1 MGKKDKEKEKEG
13 PRKTET
19 EPVAPKAG
27 PGSKAVR
34 SGDTFLR
41 IGVSAQLD
49 LSKSADT
56 KAQVMLTICAAIST
70 YSLGRNYVDDQR
82 YPAMVLV
89 VFSLLTAL
97 CAVASMRPPA
107 PRRKPPR
114 PGEPGFNIL
123 TFTHFVGLSP
133 AEYRAAMHTLLSDPV
148 LMHDQVTD
156 AMYAYGAIFLRRQYY
171 YLEWC
176 YRLFLIGL
184 LLSAAGWA
192 WVLY

>member
-1 MGKKDKEKEKEG
+1 MGKKDKEAQKKG
-13 PRKTET
+13 GTEAD
-19 EPVAPKAG
+19 PAQSGK
-27 PGSKAVR
+27 PGASSRAVR
-34 SGDTFLR
+34 SADTFLR

-70 YSLGRNYVDDQR
+70 YSLGRTYLDNER
-82 YPAMVLV
+82 YPAMILV

-97 CAVASMRPPA
+97 CAVASMRPPT
-107 PRRKPPR
+107 PRLKPPR

-123 TFTHFVGLSP
+123 TFTHFVSLTP
-133 AEYRAAMHTLLSDPV
+133 AEYRAAMQALTSDPIQ
-148 LMHDQVTD
+148 MHNQVTD

-171 YLEWC
+171 FLEWC
-176 YRLFLIGL
+176 YRLFLTGL

>member
-1 MGKKDKEKEKEG
+1 MAKKDKAAEKRPE
-13 PRKTET
+13 ET
-19 EPVAPKAG
+19 PDPSKG
-27 PGSKAVR
+27 GGSKAVR
-34 SGDTFLR
+34 SADTFLR

-70 YSLGRNYVDDQR
+70 YSLGRTYPNDER
-82 YPAMVLV
+82 YPAMILV
-89 VFSLLTAL
+89 VFSLLAAL
-97 CAVASMRPPA
+97 FAVASMRPPR

-123 TFTHFVGLSP
+123 TFTHFAPLTP
-133 AEYRAAMHTLLSDPV
+133 MEYRTAMQALISSPQ
-148 LMHDQVTD
+148 LMHGQITD
-156 AMYAYGAIFLRRQYY
+156 AMYAYGAIFLKRQYY

-176 YRLFLIGL
+176 YRMFLVGL

>member
-1 MGKKDKEKEKEG
+1 MAKKEKDPGKRPAG
-13 PRKTET
+13 
-19 EPVAPKAG
+19 EPGGAG
-27 PGSKAVR
+27 STGAKAVR
-34 SGDTFLR
+34 SADTFLR

-70 YSLGRNYVDDQR
+70 YSLGRSYTGDER
-82 YPAMVLV
+82 YPSLVLV
-89 VFSLLTAL
+89 VFSMLAAL
-97 CAVASMRPPA
+97 CAVASMKPPQ

-123 TFTHFVGLSP
+123 TFSHFVGLTP
-133 AEYRAAMHTLLSDPV
+133 AEYRSAMQSILANPP
-148 LMHDQVTD
+148 LMHDQLTD

-176 YRLFLIGL
+176 YRLFLVGL

>member
-1 MGKKDKEKEKEG
+1 MGKKEKAALRE
-13 PRKTET
+13 PPAADTPKTGG
-19 EPVAPKAG
+19 A
-27 PGSKAVR
+27 KAVR
-34 SGDTFLR
+34 SADTFLR

-70 YSLGRNYVDDQR
+70 YSLGRAYTSNER
-82 YPAMVLV
+82 YPAFVLV

-97 CAVASMRPPA
+97 CAVASMRPPV

-114 PGEPGFNIL
+114 PGQPGFNIL
-123 TFTHFVGLSP
+123 TFTHFVGLTP
-133 AEYRAAMHTLLSDPV
+133 MEYRAAMQALLADPH

-156 AMYAYGAIFLRRQYY
+156 AMYAYGAIFLRRQYF

-176 YRLFLIGL
+176 YRLFLTGL

-192 WVLY
+192 WVLYAG

>member
-1 MGKKDKEKEKEG
+1 MAKKEKDQGKK
-13 PRKTET
+13 PAA
-19 EPVAPKAG
+19 EPDPARS
-27 PGSKAVR
+27 PGAKAVR
-34 SGDTFLR
+34 SADTFLR

-56 KAQVMLTICAAIST
+56 KAQVMLTICAAIAT
-70 YSLGRNYVDDQR
+70 YSLGRSYAGNER
-82 YPAMVLV
+82 YPSIILV
-89 VFSLLTAL
+89 GFSMLAAL
-97 CAVASMRPPA
+97 CAIASMKPPQ

-123 TFTHFVGLSP
+123 TFSHFVGLTP
-133 AEYRAAMHTLLSDPV
+133 AEYRAAMQSILANPSM
-148 LMHDQVTD
+148 MHDQVTD
-156 AMYAYGAIFLRRQYY
+156 AMFAYGAIFLKRQYY

-176 YRLFLIGL
+176 YRLFLLGL

>member
-1 MGKKDKEKEKEG
+1 MGKKDKVGLKE
-13 PRKTET
+13 PLA
-19 EPVAPKAG
+19 EPTAPKAG
-27 PGSKAVR
+27 AKAVR
-34 SGDTFLR
+34 SADTFLR

-70 YSLGRNYVDDQR
+70 YSLGRNYTDNER
-82 YPAMVLV
+82 YPAFILV

-97 CAVASMRPPA
+97 CAVASMKPPV

-123 TFTHFVGLSP
+123 TFTHFVGLTP
-133 AEYRAAMHTLLSDPV
+133 MEYRAAMQALLADPH
-148 LMHDQVTD
+148 LMHDQATD

-176 YRLFLIGL
+176 YRLFLTGL
-184 LLSAAGWA
+184 LLSAVGWA
-192 WVLY
+192 WVLYVE